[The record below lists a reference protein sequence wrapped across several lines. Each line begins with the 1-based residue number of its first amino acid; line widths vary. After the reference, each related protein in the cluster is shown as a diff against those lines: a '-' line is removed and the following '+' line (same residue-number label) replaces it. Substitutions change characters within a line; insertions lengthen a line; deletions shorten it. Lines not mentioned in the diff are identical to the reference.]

1 MDNFKNTLYYG
12 DNLEILREYIPDES
26 VDLIYLD
33 PPFNSKKAYNI
44 IFKDKSGRYPP
55 SQIKAFDDTWH
66 WSEETE
72 QVMWELHQSQYPPEL
87 VRMLDSMRNFLGT
100 SDMMAYLVMMAI
112 RLWELHRVL
121 KPTGSIYLHCDPTAS
136 HYLKI
141 LMDQIFGVK
150 NFRNE
155 IIWKRTFAHN
165 DPKRFGNNYDV
176 LLFYT
181 KSDRY
186 TFNHVYVP
194 YSKDYVER
202 FFRHEDNGRRYQ
214 LITLTGAGVT
224 KGESGKPWRG
234 YNPSSRNRHWSVPQ
248 RVVNRLVGEEKAKKM
263 SIFERLEL
271 LYRHGY
277 IVFSKK
283 GVPRLKQFLD
293 EMPGVPAQAIWDDIP
308 PVSAHSKERL
318 GYPTQ
323 KPLALLERI
332 IKASS
337 NEGDIVLDPF
347 CGCGTAVVAAEK
359 LGRKWIGIDITV
371 LAINLIEK
379 RLKEHFPD
387 VKYDVIGLPKDLPSA
402 KKLAETREGKLLFQH
417 WFITS
422 LGGQPYKSA
431 GGADTG
437 IDGFMYF
444 KDIDGLTRTIIISV
458 KAGNYGPSAIRDLKG
473 VLEREHADMGLLLA
487 LKPPSR
493 KTIEEAV
500 SAGLFHMPGTSRT
513 YPRIQIFT
521 AQEYFEGKR
530 PNIPDVSDTLKKAK
544 RQIRERE
551 KPQNLNL

>member
-12 DNLEILREYIPDES
+12 DNLEILRKYIPDES

-181 KSDRY
+181 KSDKY
-186 TFNHVYVP
+186 TFNRVYVP

-202 FFRHEDNGRRYQ
+202 FFRYEENGRRYR

-234 YNPSSRNRHWSVPQ
+234 
-248 RVVNRLVGEEKAKKM
+248 
-263 SIFERLEL
+263 
-271 LYRHGY
+271 
-277 IVFSKK
+277 
-283 GVPRLKQFLD
+283 
-293 EMPGVPAQAIWDDIP
+293 
-308 PVSAHSKERL
+308 
-318 GYPTQ
+318 
-323 KPLALLERI
+323 
-332 IKASS
+332 
-337 NEGDIVLDPF
+337 
-347 CGCGTAVVAAEK
+347 
-359 LGRKWIGIDITV
+359 
-371 LAINLIEK
+371 
-379 RLKEHFPD
+379 
-387 VKYDVIGLPKDLPSA
+387 
-402 KKLAETREGKLLFQH
+402 
-417 WFITS
+417 
-422 LGGQPYKSA
+422 
-431 GGADTG
+431 
-437 IDGFMYF
+437 
-444 KDIDGLTRTIIISV
+444 
-458 KAGNYGPSAIRDLKG
+458 
-473 VLEREHADMGLLLA
+473 
-487 LKPPSR
+487 
-493 KTIEEAV
+493 
-500 SAGLFHMPGTSRT
+500 
-513 YPRIQIFT
+513 
-521 AQEYFEGKR
+521 
-530 PNIPDVSDTLKKAK
+530 
-544 RQIRERE
+544 
-551 KPQNLNL
+551 